1 MPVKPAAGL
10 CPPKAILE
18 AATLATLAAI
28 PGKAAFEYKDWYNEL
43 RLEAEETMVEGGV
56 KCSGCKFG
64 LASGE
69 GVGIEAGG
77 DTSRLDDT
85 LVIFVV
91 EVVVGA
97 MLDVAENA
105 VAHG

>member
-1 MPVKPAAGL
+1 MLVKPAAAAGL
-10 CPPKAILE
+10 CPPKAIPD
-18 AATLATLAAI
+18 AATLAAAI
-28 PGKAAFEYKDWYNEL
+28 PGRAAFEYKDWYNEL
-43 RLEAEETMVEGGV
+43 RLEAWENIVEAGL
-56 KCSGCKFG
+56 KCSGCKLG

-77 DTSRLDDT
+77 ETSLLDDT

-91 EVVVGA
+91 DVVVGA

>member
-1 MPVKPAAGL
+1 MPVNPAAGL
-10 CPPKAILE
+10 CPPKAMLE
-18 AATLATLAAI
+18 AATLATLAI
-28 PGKAAFEYKDWYNEL
+28 PGNAAFEYKDWYNEL

-69 GVGIEAGG
+69 GVGIGG
-77 DTSRLDDT
+77 GEISPLDGGA
-85 LVIFVV
+85 LVIFD
-91 EVVVGA
+91 VGEA
-97 MLDVAENA
+97 MEAVFDGEENA

>member
-1 MPVKPAAGL
+1 MPVNPAAGL
-10 CPPKAILE
+10 CPPKAMLE
-18 AATLATLAAI
+18 AATLATLAI
-28 PGKAAFEYKDWYNEL
+28 PGNAAFEYKDWYNEL

-77 DTSRLDDT
+77 DTSLFDDT

-91 EVVVGA
+91 DVVVGA